1 MNARRFLITATAVLV
16 VASVVAQQKQG
27 HASAPFKKNQG
38 EMSVIDSTK
47 LRVWYAM
54 NADSLLDMN
63 TYVDYQRLDVGDSI
77 SRYYSWF
84 VFNSDSLIKEW
95 RKQNPKAQSVPSWRG
110 PGGKNKNLYIQY
122 QYSDLYIQNGHLTE
136 YACMPSR
143 LERYNGQY
151 TEEYPLQNWIISF
164 EIQELL
170 GYTCQKATCHFRGRD
185 YVAWFAPDIPV
196 RQGPWKLGGLPGL
209 ILKAHD
215 TDSLYTFEAVKVE
228 TGKHPIIC
236 YEYKDYKEYPRT
248 EIQKNQKRFTENW
261 PKSVGW
267 RKGTIMPDGSVKLS
281 DEITSIHTPYEPLEL
296 E

>member
-1 MNARRFLITATAVLV
+1 MNVKKLISFALVALSATFTL
-16 VASVVAQQKQG
+16 AQQKQG
-27 HASAPFKKNQG
+27 FAPNPINKNQG
-38 EMSVIDSTK
+38 KISVVDSTR

-54 NADSLLDMN
+54 NADSIADMN
-63 TYVDYQRLDVGDSI
+63 TYIDFQRLDVGDSI
-77 SRYYSWF
+77 SKYYSWF
-84 VFNSDSLIKEW
+84 VFNNDSLLRDWHK
-95 RKQNPKAQSVPSWRG
+95 KHPKAQSAPNWLG
-110 PGGKNKNLYIQY
+110 IGGKKKSTWIQY
-122 QYSDLYIQNGHLTE
+122 EYSDLYMQYGILTE
-136 YACMPSR
+136 YACMPHG
-143 LERYNGQY
+143 LGKYNSQY
-151 TEEYPLQNWIISF
+151 SEPLPQQSWIITF
-164 EIQELL
+164 DTQELL
-170 GYTCQKATCHFRGRD
+170 GYTCQKATCNFRGRN